1 MTQTTDVGKG
11 THIQILSNITK
22 KKKKKIGAEREASS
36 DFYSTCLRL
45 ELHPHRFQ
53 PQYFTEE
60 LVPAMFSNLLVKV
73 LYHYGISWFSFC
85 LGSKSFCTV
94 YFCIWR

>member
-11 THIQILSNITK
+11 THIQILCLILL
-22 KKKKKIGAEREASS
+22 KKKKIRAEREASS

-53 PQYFTEE
+53 PQYFTEGF
-60 LVPAMFSNLLVKV
+60 VPAMFSNLLVKV
-73 LYHYGISWFSFC
+73 LYHYCISWFSFC
-85 LGSKSFCTV
+85 LGSKSFCMV